1 MISFDRK
8 DVFLVTG
15 ASSGIGRETA
25 LLLNKLGAQVV
36 AIARNEKKLQQLQ
49 EESLYK
55 ENCHIEV
62 KDLVKD
68 IEGLPRYVKT
78 LKNKYGKFQGLAYC
92 AGVAELAPLQTLDFS
107 NMKNIFDINYF
118 APIFM
123 IKGVADRRNNTGERA
138 SIVVVSSIAGLKSD
152 KGHITYAGS
161 KAAISASCKSISREI
176 AGANV
181 RLNCVSPSEVL
192 TPMTADRIKVQE
204 HMYPF
209 GCGKAIDVAS
219 MIVFLLSKNSNWITS
234 QNYVVDCG
242 YM

>member
-1 MISFDRK
+1 MISFERK

-36 AIARNEKKLQQLQ
+36 AIARSEKKLQQLQ

-68 IEGLPRYVKT
+68 IEGLPSYVKS

-107 NMKNIFDINYF
+107 DMKNVFDINYF

-123 IKGVADRRNNTGERA
+123 IKGKIDGKNNN
-138 SIVVVSSIAGLKSD
+138 
-152 KGHITYAGS
+152 GS
-161 KAAISASCKSISREI
+161 KIIRLV
-176 AGANV
+176 GA
-181 RLNCVSPSEVL
+181 
-192 TPMTADRIKVQE
+192 
-204 HMYPF
+204 
-209 GCGKAIDVAS
+209 
-219 MIVFLLSKNSNWITS
+219 
-234 QNYVVDCG
+234 
-242 YM
+242 